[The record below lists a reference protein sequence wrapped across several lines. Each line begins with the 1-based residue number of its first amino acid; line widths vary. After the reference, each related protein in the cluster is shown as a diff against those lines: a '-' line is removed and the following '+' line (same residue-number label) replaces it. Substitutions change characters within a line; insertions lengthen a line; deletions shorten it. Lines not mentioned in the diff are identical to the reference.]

1 MNDWKRA
8 ARALLPLSLLLPLA
22 ACDDPFGPRSWDA
35 TPDTA
40 QLWSA
45 SRAELIGQPA
55 AFDFTSLPA
64 RTVLIETTG
73 ATQRWDVV
81 LIDEG
86 GQLALAPASYFL
98 GPTSRSAIAPRGTQ
112 DLAEVTRA
120 PNDSASYLRRPVPLR
135 LGELYIV
142 RSRVEVCPDGFSSG
156 ARYAKITPV
165 LIDPQAGTVRF
176 AFVRNPYCDD
186 RDLVPPDSD

>member
-1 MNDWKRA
+1 MNIWMRA

-22 ACDDPFGPRSWDA
+22 ACDDPFGPRAWDA

-55 AFDFTSLPA
+55 AFDFASLPP
-64 RTVLIETTG
+64 RPVQIETTG

-81 LIDEG
+81 LIDHEG
-86 GQLALAPASYFL
+86 GLALAPASYFL
-98 GPTSRSAIAPRGTQ
+98 GAGSRSAIAPQGML
-112 DLAEVTRA
+112 DLEDMTRA
-120 PNDSASYLRRPVPLR
+120 PSDTAAYLRRPVPLR

-142 RSRVEVCPDGFSSG
+142 RSRVEVCPDGYSSG

-165 LIDPQAGTVRF
+165 SIDAEAGTARLALVT
-176 AFVRNPYCDD
+176 NPYCDD
-186 RDLVPPDSD
+186 RDLVPPEDD

>member
-1 MNDWKRA
+1 MNIGTRA
-8 ARALLPLSLLLPLA
+8 VRALLPLALLPLA
-22 ACDDPFGPRSWDA
+22 ACDDPFGPQTWDA

-45 SRAELIGQPA
+45 SRADLIGQPA
-55 AFDFTSLPA
+55 AFDFTAPA
-64 RTVLIETTG
+64 PTPVLIETTG

-81 LIDEG
+81 LIDDA

-98 GPTSRSAIAPRGTQ
+98 GASSRTAIAPQGTL
-112 DLAEVTRA
+112 DLDEVRRA
-120 PNDSASYLRRPVPLR
+120 PSDTSAYLRRPVPLR
-135 LGELYIV
+135 VGELYIV

-165 LIDPQAGTVRF
+165 QIDAAAGTVRF
-176 AFVRNPYCDD
+176 ALVRNPYCDN
-186 RDLVPPDSD
+186 RDLVPPEGD